1 MNYSTLVPT
10 DHVNFVSDQT
20 SSTSHGTGS
29 NLPNLGVLLNE
40 PVVMG
45 VGDKPVTDIS
55 SAAVTHLQPGAHIDH
70 FGEHGHTGKDP
81 VIHTPDGQF
90 HQIESPFGATHPKPD
105 AHQHDHLHATD
116 NLAGAHV
123 EHTAELPGVVNLD
136 TGAHIDFAKEHNNPY
151 DCAVMHTP
159 DGQRTPINC
168 PQSKPAPITGPG
180 HHQFQDTTVL
190 IDTHVP
196 NKGTIIADPHPHS
209 VPTLPGVTHLDTG
222 DHIDFHGEHDNF
234 SGKTVLHKKNGRRI
248 PMDAGLGQ
256 ANTNAGVPN
265 LPPGAH
271 VDFHGQHNNPHK
283 DPVVHL
289 PSGKHVHL
297 STDKGHASHTTVVD
311 PGPLISDVPH
321 IDIGGVDPHMGHMD
335 KLPGAE
341 LPPGAHID
349 FHGQH
354 NNKHKDPVVHLPS
367 GKHVHLSTDK
377 GHGSHSTVVD
387 PGLPIKDVPHID
399 TSGVDPHIGH
409 IDKLPGVAELPPGA
423 HIDFHGQHNNKH
435 KDPVVHLP
443 SGKHVHLST
452 DKGHGSHSTVV
463 DPGLPINDVPHID
476 MGGVGSHM
484 GHMDKLPG
492 AELPPGA
499 HIDFHGQHN
508 NKHKDPVVH
517 LPSGKHV
524 HLSTDKGHG
533 SHTTVVDPGPLIS
546 DVPHIDIGGVDPHM
560 GHMDKLPGVVA
571 ELPPGVVDSGL
582 PIKDVPHM
590 GGIDQYAGRVEN
602 VPADQNIVGRVD
614 PGINPD
620 FPVAPFPE
628 TYLQDAFPRMEVPLA
643 HEQSDFP
650 PLKTPGSHA
659 KPEFPLPGRN
669 PAILKPDILPV
680 DAIPDLFG
688 AETSF
693 VPRTEDIPPSE
704 IAPEVPIAI
713 KTGLPKRT
721 LGKII
726 SKQIERRR
734 QQQIEKLERY
744 GSRPGGKLRGPSRKP
759 GGLPPLRPRP
769 PVKPHRKQILGGLV
783 KNMFRQMYGRRG
795 PGKKRGHV
803 KPVRRGRGRGRPV
816 VRRRRRR
823 FGPPRPRQRRRGGR
837 RFRRFSRD

>member
-20 SSTSHGTGS
+20 SSTGHGTGS

-105 AHQHDHLHATD
+105 AHQHGHLHTTD

-123 EHTAELPGVVNLD
+123 VHTAELPGVVNLD
-136 TGAHIDFAKEHNNPY
+136 TGAHIDFAKEHNNPF

-168 PQSKPAPITGPG
+168 PQSKPAPITGTG

-222 DHIDFHGEHDNF
+222 DHIDFHGEHNNF
-234 SGKTVLHKKNGRRI
+234 SGKTVIHKKNGRRI

-256 ANTNAGVPN
+256 GNTNTGVPD

-297 STDKGHASHTTVVD
+297 STDKGHGSHTTVVD
-311 PGPLISDVPH
+311 TGLPIKDVPH
-321 IDIGGVDPHMGHMD
+321 IDIGGVDPHM
-335 KLPGAE
+335 
-341 LPPGAHID
+341 
-349 FHGQH
+349 
-354 NNKHKDPVVHLPS
+354 
-367 GKHVHLSTDK
+367 
-377 GHGSHSTVVD
+377 
-387 PGLPIKDVPHID
+387 
-399 TSGVDPHIGH
+399 GH

-423 HIDFHGQHNNKH
+423 HIDFHGQHNN
-435 KDPVVHLP
+435 
-443 SGKHVHLST
+443 
-452 DKGHGSHSTVV
+452 
-463 DPGLPINDVPHID
+463 
-476 MGGVGSHM
+476 
-484 GHMDKLPG
+484 
-492 AELPPGA
+492 E
-499 HIDFHGQHN
+499 
-508 NKHKDPVVH
+508 HKDPVVH

-533 SHTTVVDPGPLIS
+533 SHTTVVDTGLPIK

-560 GHMDKLPGVVA
+560 GHVDKLPGVAELPPGAHIDFHGQHNNEHKDPVVHLPSGKHVHLSTDKGHASHTTVVDPGPLINDVPHIDIGGVDPHMGHVDKLPGVA
-571 ELPPGVVDSGL
+571 ELPPGVMDSGL

-628 TYLQDAFPRMEVPLA
+628 THLQDAFPRMEVPLA

-650 PLKTPGSHA
+650 PLKTPDSHA
-659 KPEFPLPGRN
+659 KPEFPLAGRN
-669 PAILKPDILPV
+669 PAILKQDILPV

-713 KTGLPKRT
+713 KTAPRKRT